1 MTQELE
7 AMRRAMV
14 IRNYAEKTTSTYIYV
29 LRKFLKHLD
38 KPIDSVTLED
48 IQDWQYYLVHQEKVS
63 WSHFNQMVC
72 ALRFYFQRVR
82 GVDWPVNHIPFQKMR
97 KKLPEVMNKQE
108 VSLLLSEVRRNPRH
122 YAIVATLY
130 STGLRIGE
138 FVNLKI
144 SDIDSKNMLLHVRQG
159 KGGKDRKV
167 QLSADLLEILRD
179 YYRSCRVKP
188 AEWLFP
194 GRGGHVKMH
203 TSTIQRF
210 IQRLTERAGLEKHIT
225 PHTFR
230 HSFATHLL
238 EDGTDLRTIQAL
250 LGHSDIQTTEKYLH
264 IAAHHIRTV
273 RNPLDSLKV
282 REVVHE

>member
-7 AMRRAMV
+7 AMRKAMV
-14 IRNYAEKTTSTYIYV
+14 IRNYADKTTSTYVTV
-29 LRKFLKHLD
+29 LKKYLSQLE
-38 KPIDSVTLED
+38 KPIDLVTLED
-48 IQDWQYYLVHQEKVS
+48 IHDWQYHLVHTEKVS

-72 ALRFYFQRVR
+72 ALRFYFQKVR
-82 GVDWPVNHIPFQKMR
+82 GVDWSVNHIPFQRMR
-97 KKLPEVMNKQE
+97 KKLPAVMNKQE
-108 VSLLLSEVRRNPRH
+108 VSQLLSEARKSPRH
-122 YAIVATLY
+122 YAIIATLY

-138 FVNLKI
+138 LVNLKI
-144 SDIDSKNMLLHVRQG
+144 TDIDSKNMLLHVRQG

-167 QLSADLLEILRD
+167 QLSIDLLDILRD

-188 AEWLFP
+188 KEWLFP
-194 GRGGHVKMH
+194 GRGGDVKMH
-203 TSTIQRF
+203 TSTIQRL
-210 IQRLTERAGLEKHIT
+210 IQNLTVRSGLEKHIT

-264 IAAHHIRTV
+264 IAAHHIRSV
-273 RNPLDSLKV
+273 RNPLDSLNI
-282 REVVHE
+282 RMGTHE

>member
-1 MTQELE
+1 
-7 AMRRAMV
+7 MV
-14 IRNYAEKTTSTYIYV
+14 IRNYAEKTTSTYVAV
-29 LRKFLKHLD
+29 LKKYLSQLE

-48 IQDWQYYLVHQEKVS
+48 IHDWQYYLVHKEKVS

-108 VSLLLSEVRRNPRH
+108 VSLLLAEARKNPRH
-122 YAIVATLY
+122 HALVATLY

-138 FVNLKI
+138 LVNLKI
-144 SDIDSKNMLLHVRQG
+144 TDIDSKNMLLHVRQG

-167 QLSADLLEILRD
+167 QLSGDLLSILRD
-179 YYRSCRVKP
+179 YYRSCHVKP
-188 AEWLFP
+188 DEWLFP

-210 IQRLTERAGLEKHIT
+210 IQNLTERAGLDKHIT

-250 LGHSDIQTTEKYLH
+250 LGHADIQTTEKYLH

-273 RNPLDSLKV
+273 RNPLDSLNARRV
-282 REVVHE
+282 DNE

>member
-7 AMRRAMV
+7 AMRKAMV
-14 IRNYAEKTTSTYIYV
+14 IRNYAEKTTSTYVAV
-29 LRKFLKHLD
+29 LKKYLSQLE

-48 IQDWQYYLVHQEKVS
+48 IHDWQYYLVHEEKVS

-108 VSLLLSEVRRNPRH
+108 VFLLLSEARKNPRH
-122 YAIVATLY
+122 YALVATLY

-138 FVNLKI
+138 LVNLKI
-144 SDIDSKNMLLHVRQG
+144 TDIDSKHMLLHVRQG
-159 KGGKDRKV
+159 KGGKDRNV
-167 QLSADLLEILRD
+167 QLSADLLSILRD
-179 YYRSCRVKP
+179 YYRSCHVKP
-188 AEWLFP
+188 EEWLFP

-210 IQRLTERAGLEKHIT
+210 IQNLTERTGLDRHIT

-264 IAAHHIRTV
+264 IAAHHIRSI
-273 RNPLDSLKV
+273 RNPLDSLNAGRVDHK
-282 REVVHE
+282 